1 MIDHGVAELGK
12 GKRRSW
18 RTTSSASIVPAAS
31 WSSNVRSALSSM
43 TALSCPPMTGSVAPT
58 ATIAFLGPSGTFTEE
73 ALRSEPGLAHARL
86 VPLPSFVHVLS
97 AVTDGTADYGF
108 VALENS
114 IEGTVSITLDQLVF
128 ERDLIIVGEAV
139 LPVTQNLLA
148 PSGARM
154 GDLKRIVSFPHATG
168 QCRAWLT
175 ANLPNVE
182 EVAARSTAEAVR
194 LVAESGETTTAAIGT
209 TLAGELYG
217 LGVLAERI
225 EDHAGN
231 STRFVLVAPH
241 DAGIPAATGHD
252 KTSVV
257 CFQSSDHPGS
267 LHGILG
273 QFSARDLNLV
283 KLESRPTKRE
293 LGEYCF
299 IIDFEGHVNDEVV
312 ADCLRDLHA
321 GLRKLKFLG
330 SYPAASVHGPSRRR
344 NAERAWIAADR
355 WIDDIRSRIRPPEEV
370 SPDRNDG

>member
-1 MIDHGVAELGK
+1 
-12 GKRRSW
+12 
-18 RTTSSASIVPAAS
+18 
-31 WSSNVRSALSSM
+31 
-43 TALSCPPMTGSVAPT
+43 MTGAVSPQ
-58 ATIAFLGPSGTFTEE
+58 ATIGFLGPSGTFTEE
-73 ALRSEPGLAHARL
+73 ALRSEPGLAQAQL
-86 VPLPSFVHVLS
+86 QPLPSFVHVLA
-97 AVTDGTADYGF
+97 AVSDGAVDYGF

-128 ERDLIIVGEAV
+128 ERDLIIVAEVV

-148 PSGARM
+148 HPGTEVADVR
-154 GDLKRIVSFPHATG
+154 RIVSFPHATG

-175 ANLPNVE
+175 AHLADVE

-194 LVAESGETTTAAIGT
+194 QVAVADERDTAAIGT
-209 TLAGELYG
+209 ALAAELYG
-217 LGVLAERI
+217 LEVLAPGI
-225 EDHAGN
+225 EDSIGN

-241 DAGIPAATGHD
+241 DAGIPAPTGHD

-257 CFQSSDHPGS
+257 CFQSTDHPGS

-299 IIDFEGHVNDEVV
+299 IIDFEGHVGDEVV

-321 GLRKLKFLG
+321 SLRELKFLG
-330 SYPAASVHGPSRRR
+330 SYPAAGAHGPARRR
-344 NAERAWIAADR
+344 DAERAWQAADR
-355 WIDDIRSRIRPPEEV
+355 WIDDVRAHIRPT
-370 SPDRNDG
+370 